1 MSRLISVPVDPSDP
15 LVVGAGALGAYLAGD
30 DRPQRAALFAFT
42 IATLARL
49 VVDVSAGDVGE
60 ATAFRALASGAVAA
74 LATAARV
81 ARAAERRTAT
91 ITDLAED
98 LARRGRENVGPDQP
112 ETPARDTEKPGD
124 TVSLDEPRPP
134 DKVRIRVDRL

>member
-30 DRPQRAALFAFT
+30 DRPQRAALFAFV

-49 VVDVSAGDVGE
+49 VVDVSAGNIGE
-60 ATAFRALASGAVAA
+60 ATAFRALAAGALAA

-98 LARRGRENVGPDQP
+98 LARRGRENVGANQP

-124 TVSLDEPRPP
+124 TVSLDNRP
-134 DKVRIRVDRL
+134 DKVRIRIDRL

>member
-30 DRPQRAALFAFT
+30 DRPQRAALFAFA
-42 IATLARL
+42 IAALARL
-49 VVDVSAGDVGE
+49 VVDVS

-81 ARAAERRTAT
+81 ARAAERKTAL
-91 ITDLAED
+91 I
-98 LARRGRENVGPDQP
+98 VP